1 MPEPFFEFLREPN
14 RESFLAARRAVL
26 EDPSYQPYSTELE
39 ELDALIEQEDY
50 QGVLDRMPELVP
62 NLVLSPR
69 LHLMLAYT
77 QRRLGNTDSADMEGA
92 IARTCA
98 DGILM
103 TGDGTAE
110 KPWLVLRTSDEYDVL
125 MFIDK
130 KMETQAL
137 IRRDG
142 KALDRLACED
152 GSEVWFDVSDA
163 MNALNKQLRQSP

>member
-1 MPEPFFEFLREPN
+1 MSEPFFEFLREPN

-26 EDPSYQPYSTELE
+26 EDPSYQPYSTDLE
-39 ELDALIEQEDY
+39 DLDALIEQEDY
-50 QGVLDRMPELVP
+50 QGVLDRMPQLVP

-77 QRRLGNTDSADMEGA
+77 QRRLGNTDAADMEGA

-103 TGDGTAE
+103 TGKGTAE
-110 KPWLVLRTSDEYDVL
+110 NPWLVLRTSDEYDVL

-130 KMETQAL
+130 KMERQAL
-137 IRRDG
+137 VRKDG
-142 KALDRLACED
+142 KALDRLMCED
-152 GSEVWFDVSDA
+152 GSEVWFDVTDA
-163 MNALNKQLRQSP
+163 MGALNKQMRPST